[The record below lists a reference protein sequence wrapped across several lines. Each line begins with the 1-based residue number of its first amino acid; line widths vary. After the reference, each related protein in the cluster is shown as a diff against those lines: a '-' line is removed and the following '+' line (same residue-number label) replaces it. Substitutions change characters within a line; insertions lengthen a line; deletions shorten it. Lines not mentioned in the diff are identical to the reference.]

1 MTRIAIVIGST
12 RPGRR
17 SELVARW
24 IKEKADSHRTSL
36 SGDVTYDIVDLADV
50 DLPLLSEPLPPL
62 FGQYQQESTLRWAET
77 VAGFDG
83 FVVVTPEYNHGIPA
97 VLKNAIDHLYA
108 EWNDKAAGFVSYGVH
123 GGVRAAE
130 HLRQVLAEVKV
141 AGVRSQVALGLF
153 TDFRIEDPTET
164 GVFEPGPHQDEAV
177 DALLDEVVAWTD
189 ALAPLRSAAT
199 TAA

>member
-17 SELVARW
+17 GELVARW
-24 IKEKADSHRTSL
+24 IKEKAEAHATAL
-36 SGDVTYDIVDLADV
+36 SGAATYEIVDLADV
-50 DLPLLSEPLPPL
+50 ELPLLNEPLPPL
-62 FGQYQQESTLRWAET
+62 FGQYQQEPTRRWAET

-108 EWNDKAAGFVSYGVH
+108 EWNNKAAGFVSYGVH

-130 HLRQVLAEVKV
+130 HLRQVFAEVKV
-141 AGVRSQVALGLF
+141 PGVRSQVALGLF

-164 GVFEPGPHQDEAV
+164 GVLEAGPHHDETV
-177 DALLDEVVAWTD
+177 GELLDEVVAWSD
-189 ALAPLRSAAT
+189 ALAPLRDRAA
-199 TAA
+199 AAA